1 MGRELKLNMKT
12 ALAQVL
18 SPQMQE
24 SLAILAS
31 PILEL
36 RNKVNEELEKNPVL
50 ELDEDAPAPAV
61 KGDLADPVSD
71 QEAPHGSVS
80 TSSTDDY
87 GKRMG
92 DLIET
97 EEGWKDYFLQGESAA
112 YTPSRSDNESRQY
125 FFDSITNHEQSLQ
138 SFLLEQ
144 ADSMDLPPEKREV
157 VELLI
162 GYIDDQGYLR
172 SKPMELVFATNRS
185 PEEIQEALELF
196 HRSFDPPGV
205 AARDLREC
213 LLIQLE
219 RAGQKESLEWK
230 IVDRFLPQLEMKRF
244 TEIASRLNRSVEAV
258 KEAVKRIGQLEPKP
272 GRPFFSGTNVYVAPE
287 VFVEKDGDHYK
298 VTMNDDL
305 LPKLKINK
313 IYKEMMGAS
322 ESKETRAY
330 IMEKIRSG
338 RGFITSLEQRQRTI
352 RKVAEVI
359 VDFQK
364 DFMEKGVSGLR
375 PLSMQQVADVAGV
388 HITTVSRAIAGKYM
402 QTPQGVFDMH
412 YFFNSAL
419 KNDSGEAVA
428 NAQVKAA
435 LQEMISKEDKKHPL
449 TDQQLMELF
458 RQRGINVARRTIAK
472 YRSMLGYENSPRRRE
487 Y

>member
-1 MGRELKLNMKT
+1 M
-12 ALAQVL
+12 
-18 SPQMQE
+18 
-24 SLAILAS
+24 
-31 PILEL
+31 
-36 RNKVNEELEKNPVL
+36 
-50 ELDEDAPAPAV
+50 
-61 KGDLADPVSD
+61 
-71 QEAPHGSVS
+71 
-80 TSSTDDY
+80 
-87 GKRMG
+87 
-92 DLIET
+92 
-97 EEGWKDYFLQGESAA
+97 
-112 YTPSRSDNESRQY
+112 
-125 FFDSITNHEQSLQ
+125 
-138 SFLLEQ
+138 
-144 ADSMDLPPEKREV
+144 
-157 VELLI
+157 
-162 GYIDDQGYLR
+162 
-172 SKPMELVFATNRS
+172 
-185 PEEIQEALELF
+185 
-196 HRSFDPPGV
+196 
-205 AARDLREC
+205 
-213 LLIQLE
+213 
-219 RAGQKESLEWK
+219 
-230 IVDRFLPQLEMKRF
+230 
-244 TEIASRLNRSVEAV
+244 
-258 KEAVKRIGQLEPKP
+258 
-272 GRPFFSGTNVYVAPE
+272 
-287 VFVEKDGDHYK
+287 EKDGDHYK

-322 ESKETRAY
+322 ESKETRSY

-364 DFMEKGVSGLR
+364 DFMEKGVIGLR

-458 RQRGINVARRTIAK
+458 RSFCRK
-472 YRSMLGYENSPRRRE
+472 HEMMYRPEECFDYMNRLPEKFEQISFLDV
-487 Y
+487 